1 MASMAEESDPPI
13 SIVFLENHSYSHVVF
28 DDVKQSYAPGVD
40 LTCHYSLSKHI
51 AQRSKDW
58 LGIFKVGWTTPRDY
72 FTFVWVP
79 TPSNTSTGAQ
89 EVLFKA
95 YYLPKDEEEYYQFC
109 YVDQD
114 GAVRGASSPFR
125 FHLEEDEDMV
135 IVPSPEVLEDLQEQ
149 NKRILGE
156 NQELK
161 ENSELLS
168 KECNDIQAL
177 LKVTQETVTLLE
189 NEKVA
194 LQSQNVALQSQNA
207 DLQVQNADLQSLNKG
222 LQNQNIDL
230 RNQREDL
237 VPTSQLRAVEVELL
251 CAKEEIGKISA
262 QKQELEKHLE
272 SGVVREQK
280 LDLKVKALKEE
291 EGDLRRNYR
300 SCEAERNQLRD
311 LNQKL
316 RTEGDV
322 MKKNL
327 QLALDQIDR
336 LQTEKADLKK
346 EIGKMYMDSEDKA
359 KHLKD
364 IMQEKEQMQCT
375 VAMQME
381 HAQKLEK
388 LLQQERQDMVLTRKR
403 EETVQQQLAL
413 KMIHKKVPHSSI
425 TQKPSLTRTREEQ
438 RGHPENAGFGKSDSK
453 GVETETCLMCGK
465 EMEED
470 LVALH
475 IEMEHT
481 LKCPTCSAT
490 YSELERQVYDDHLY
504 CHTVQE
510 GF

>member
-336 LQTEKADLKK
+336 LQ
-346 EIGKMYMDSEDKA
+346 
-359 KHLKD
+359 
-364 IMQEKEQMQCT
+364 
-375 VAMQME
+375 ME

-438 RGHPENAGFGKSDSK
+438 RGHPENAGLIFGNPYPSFGKSDSK